1 MASETMEEDE
11 ATASP
16 EERPAGHQLVGG
28 VKAHQGSAGYPA
40 LAGEGPHWD

>member
-16 EERPAGHQLVGG
+16 EERSAGHQLVGG
-28 VKAHQGSAGYPA
+28 VKAHQGSDGYPV
-40 LAGEGPHWD
+40 LEGERTHWD

>member
-16 EERPAGHQLVGG
+16 EERSAGHQLVGG
-28 VKAHQGSAGYPA
+28 VKAHQGSDGYPA
-40 LAGEGPHWD
+40 LEGERTHWD